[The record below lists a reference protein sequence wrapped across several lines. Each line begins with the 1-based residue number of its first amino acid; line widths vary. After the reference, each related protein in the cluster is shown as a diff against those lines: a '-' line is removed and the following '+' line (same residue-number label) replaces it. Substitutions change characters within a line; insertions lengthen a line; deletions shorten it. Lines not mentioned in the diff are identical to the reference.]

1 MIKLSCL
8 SNLKTGRVY
17 IYRLLVLMLVLVFSG
32 SIQAY
37 AITSG
42 DLNSING
49 LTPFYDPNAGTGVCT
64 AGGSTS
70 SASTLTAGSSVYI
83 LGDSITVRSESQ
95 YSAALAAKNLVPF
108 IDAKVG
114 RSWAS
119 AGQSG
124 GGTLSKN
131 GTDLSGADALIKD
144 TSSVAGAGGIV
155 IALGSNGGL
164 AGNPIDTIISAVRK
178 INPTAPIWWVN
189 LTGTSAWTSSNLKS
203 YMGDF
208 NKQLAA
214 SSTTSNFKIVNW
226 AGAVAPAG
234 DPFSTPG
241 SAPAIADP
249 NGLLADGLHPTTQG
263 SSLLASLV
271 TSNLSSAAATGSI
284 GTSCCSTSP
293 TLAGSDNQQKAFN
306 YFVSKGLTPQQSAGL
321 IGNLMAESGT
331 GLNPKAQQNGS
342 NTPYPIDKV
351 GFGIAQWTFAGT
363 IQNPGRQT
371 KLVQF
376 AAAANLPVTDLGV
389 QLDFVW
395 QELSTGFGHLL
406 TDLKSTVTVHDAVLL
421 VLQKYEAPADKSAG
435 GPNDLKRTKY
445 ANEVLALYGAGASA
459 TGATVSSGCA
469 TPSVGIGA
477 GSLTPSSLPAFPG
490 SDQMILRA
498 QALAASSI
506 GSPTYE
512 QYCTTSKSTSCEG
525 MCDHLAGAIW
535 LKHSSGYCSAIVHWQ
550 SLLHGD
556 AKDVHLATA
565 PDGLSPPVGALLFYT
580 SGQVG
585 HVTVYLGNNMVLSGD
600 VLGKGGVFITSF
612 KSITAGAWH
621 LPYLGWTPPIFG
633 DTGPPAYKQ
642 PIPCPK

>member
-17 IYRLLVLMLVLVFSG
+17 FYRVLVLMLVLVFSG
-32 SIQAY
+32 STQAY

-49 LTPFYDPNAGTGVCT
+49 LTPFYDPSAGTGVCT
-64 AGGSTS
+64 AGGSTNS
-70 SASTLTAGSSVYI
+70 VSTLTTGSSVYI

-124 GGTLSKN
+124 SGTLSKN
-131 GTDLSGADALIKD
+131 GTNLSGADALIKD

-214 SSTTSNFKIVNW
+214 LSTTSNFKIVNW

-284 GTSCCSTSP
+284 GTSCCSTST

-306 YFVSKGLTPQQSAGL
+306 YFISKGLTPQQSAGMV
-321 IGNLMAESGT
+321 GNMMGESGT
-331 GLNPKAQQNGS
+331 GINPKAQQDGS
-342 NTPYPIDKV
+342 NTPYPKPGV
-351 GFGIAQWTFAGT
+351 GFGIVQWTVVS
-363 IQNPGRQT
+363 RQT
-371 KLVQF
+371 KLTAF
-376 AAAANLPVTDLGV
+376 AAQANLPVTDFGL
-389 QLDFVW
+389 QLDFAWHEV
-395 QELSTGFGHLL
+395 STGFGSFLK
-406 TDLKSTVTVHDAVLL
+406 DLKGTTTVHDATLL
-421 VLQKYEAPADKSAG
+421 TLQVYEIAGDTSAG
-435 GPNDLKRTKY
+435 GPNDIKRTGY
-445 ANEVLALYGAGASA
+445 ANSVLTLYGASASA

-477 GSLTPSSLPAFPG
+477 GSLTPSLLPAFPG

-525 MCDHLAGAIW
+525 MCDHLAGAVW

-565 PDGLSPPVGALLFYT
+565 SDGLSPPVGALLFYT

-621 LPYLGWTPPIFG
+621 LPYLGWTAPIFG

-642 PIPCPK
+642 LIPCPK